1 MINENSMK
9 KLKKYFSKSSHI
21 FYILILIT
29 SISVILSLSCKKI
42 TDDIID
48 CSIEAMMLSVNY
60 ETDTTNSKLIH
71 FEFKNESTGDFKLR
85 NEISWNFGDGHS
97 IKSTGLKIDHT
108 YQSTGTFEVV
118 ASYILEKGSST
129 CNGDKKKTVK
139 VE

>member
-1 MINENSMK
+1 MINKNSMK
-9 KLKKYFSKSSHI
+9 TLNKYFSKSPHF
-21 FYILILIT
+21 FYILVIIIFI
-29 SISVILSLSCKKI
+29 SIILSLSCKKL

-48 CSIEAMMLSVNY
+48 CSIESMMLSVHY
-60 ETDTTNSKLIH
+60 ETDTINPKIIH

-85 NEISWNFGDGHS
+85 NEISWNFGDGQS
-97 IKSTGLKIDHT
+97 MKSTGLKIDHT

-118 ASYILEKGSST
+118 ASYVLEKGSST

>member
-1 MINENSMK
+1 MNNINSMK
-9 KLKKYFSKSSHI
+9 TLDKSFSKSYHL
-21 FYILILIT
+21 FYIFVLIIFI
-29 SISVILSLSCKKI
+29 SIISSLSCKKI

-48 CSIEAMMLSVNY
+48 CSIEAMMLSVHY

-85 NEISWNFGDGHS
+85 NEISWNFGNGQS

-129 CNGDKKKTVK
+129 CNGDKKKTLTL
-139 VE
+139 E